1 MERFPLPPGALD
13 GLRYFIVALPEPSI
27 NYLIYFGQ
35 LIGTYCT
42 HLFRRILLVSNPV
55 RPGSEIYGL
64 NLLEA
69 AVPYEAVLS
78 SWFRLPAVNLPS
90 TTARQ
95 TFSVI
100 HCLKWFVIIYL

>member
-1 MERFPLPPGALD
+1 M
-13 GLRYFIVALPEPSI
+13 V
-27 NYLIYFGQ
+27 LIYFGQ
-35 LIGTYCT
+35 LIGTCCT

-90 TTARQ
+90 ITARQ
-95 TFSVI
+95 TFVSCFGFRVLMMFHFLFVHYTFSSVWVA
-100 HCLKWFVIIYL
+100 KWPPFGK